1 MANDFTADLTT
12 AFQLDP
18 ARDIRNVHGA
28 PGWFELVTPDP
39 GKAAEYLGQLFGWGF
54 RAIQVAGADY
64 QVILVR
70 GHEVGGVRRPMPGE
84 PTDPRWDTYVTVADV
99 DQLADQAAA
108 AGAEPG
114 RLADFTVAAVQGAM
128 LLGLLDRGPGPARA
142 AVEEACAH
150 LVGQR
155 AQERDHARP

>member
-1 MANDFTADLTT
+1 MANDFTADLTM

-28 PGWFELVTPDP
+28 PGWFELVTSDP

-54 RAIQVAGADY
+54 RTIQVAGADY

-108 AGAEPG
+108 AGAEVLVPPMPLGEVG
-114 RLADFTVAAVQGAM
+114 RMTAVAHPHGGRTLAF
-128 LLGLLDRGPGPARA
+128 
-142 AVEEACAH
+142 EYS
-150 LVGQR
+150 
-155 AQERDHARP
+155 RPFN